1 MIHGLQGACDRENS
15 SLECMRSGG
24 KVKLSAEDLLEDLLR
39 MHEGALCKIYCEEK
53 SQRSQL
59 QLADLP
65 PPPLL
70 TSWEKQFTGCPSCR
84 AVQR

>member
-1 MIHGLQGACDRENS
+1 
-15 SLECMRSGG
+15 MRSGG
-24 KVKLSAEDLLEDLLR
+24 RVQLSAEDLLEDLLR

-70 TSWEKQFTGCPSCR
+70 TSWESSLQVVPPAAQSRDKQ
-84 AVQR
+84 AW